1 VDYDSVNEMLNLNGD
16 ATNLDIAVLR
26 SLELK
31 IDTDENWCVKA
42 GIMIGNQY
50 VNNNCVDVEEMH
62 FVGCDY
68 ENRAGIQR
76 YDKNYRMFVKNNVMF
91 WFEEIAESSN
101 HRYILK
107 GVTIRVKLSQEKK
120 IIKSHFPQVIFSP

>member
-1 VDYDSVNEMLNLNGD
+1 M
-16 ATNLDIAVLR
+16 
-26 SLELK
+26 K

-50 VNNNCVDVEEMH
+50 VNNNCVDVDEMH

-120 IIKSHFPQVIFSP
+120 MIKSHFPQVTKFTLKQKAFFCLAIKDSKGH